1 MLEAH
6 MQLKPKKAISHAPS
20 QPQLFFFFASPCRT
34 LLSLSHRF
42 QRFYV
47 PLCCRVITADA
58 LGALFSSF
66 PSPSVSAV
74 RRGSLCPPNAALSLP
89 QSTLG
94 GWTRAETKGQS
105 AGLAHRTLACTG
117 EVKRSQSFMSTVW
130 MMAC

>member
-6 MQLKPKKAISHAPS
+6 VQLKPKYAISHAPS
-20 QPQLFFFFASPCRT
+20 QPQLFFFLSNPF

-58 LGALFSSF
+58 LGALCSSF
-66 PSPSVSAV
+66 PSPTVSAV

-94 GWTRAETKGQS
+94 GWP
-105 AGLAHRTLACTG
+105 
-117 EVKRSQSFMSTVW
+117 
-130 MMAC
+130 